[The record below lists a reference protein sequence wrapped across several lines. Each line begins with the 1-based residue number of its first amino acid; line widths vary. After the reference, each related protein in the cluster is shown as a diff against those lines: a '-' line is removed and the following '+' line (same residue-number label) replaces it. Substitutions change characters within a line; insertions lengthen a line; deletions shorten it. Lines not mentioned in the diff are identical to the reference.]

1 MPVAYLRSRV
11 INLLNLHY
19 GIQALATNAGGVFVF
34 VYLLKAGVELPI
46 VFLALALIMMSRFV
60 LRPLVL
66 VVGKRSGI
74 KPLVAFGAASMA
86 SQYAILPF
94 VHGPDISLFF
104 LCLAGAISD
113 VFYWTAFH
121 ACFAQLGDDASRGHQ
136 TSARE
141 SLAAAIGVVAPLL
154 GGWALSTLGAL
165 STFGVIA
172 GIQILSVLPL
182 LGTPNVPV
190 PHTAPG
196 AYRQATLGAVL
207 FAADGWIS
215 TGYVIAWQIALF
227 VSLKQSFTA
236 FGGATAL
243 ASLAGA
249 ASGLLL
255 GRQIDLGRGLRVIA
269 VAFGAFF
276 IALIL
281 RVTSVGMPG
290 LAVLANALGAFIVC
304 LYQPAML
311 APVYTA
317 AKQAS
322 CVLRFHIV
330 AEGGADLG
338 CTSAS
343 LLAAAMT
350 ARGLPLSAVIAT
362 SAAVAVASLWVL
374 LRYYRGVGREG
385 PLLAK

>member
-1 MPVAYLRSRV
+1 MAYLRSRV

-34 VYLLKAGVELPI
+34 VYLLRAGVVLPI
-46 VFLALALIMMSRFV
+46 VFLAVALIMMGRFV

-104 LCLAGAISD
+104 LCLAGAVSD

-121 ACFAQLGDDASRGHQ
+121 AYFAQLGDDASRGHQ

-141 SLAAAIGVVAPLL
+141 SAAAAIGIVAPLL
-154 GGWALSTLGAL
+154 GGWALSQLGAR

-172 GIQILSVLPL
+172 GIQILSALPL
-182 LGTPNVPV
+182 LGTPNVAV
-190 PHTAPG
+190 PAVAPG
-196 AYRQATLGAVL
+196 AYGQAKVGAVL
-207 FAADGWIS
+207 FAADGWID

-243 ASLAGA
+243 ASLVGA

-269 VAFGAFF
+269 LAFGAFF
-276 IALIL
+276 IALVL
-281 RVTSVGMPG
+281 RVASVGMPA
-290 LAVLANALGAFIVC
+290 LAVLANALGAFVVC
-304 LYQPAML
+304 LYRPAML
-311 APVYTA
+311 APVYNTA
-317 AKQAS
+317 KGAS

-338 CTSAS
+338 CMSAS

-350 ARGLPLSAVIAT
+350 ARGLPLSAVMVT
-362 SAAVAVASLWVL
+362 SAVGAAASLWVL
-374 LRYYRGVGREG
+374 RGYYQRSGSEPLR
-385 PLLAK
+385 LAQ